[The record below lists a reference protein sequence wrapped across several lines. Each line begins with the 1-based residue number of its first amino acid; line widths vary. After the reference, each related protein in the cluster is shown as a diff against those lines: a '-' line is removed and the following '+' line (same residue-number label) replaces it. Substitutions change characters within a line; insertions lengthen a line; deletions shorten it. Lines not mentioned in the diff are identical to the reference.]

1 MKTERRRS
9 AIKKIFASAAGL
21 AGFGIIAK
29 ANTPK
34 EQATN
39 EIITS
44 QNVPLLSISTIHEN
58 LVFCSGRGGY
68 GGEPFTIEN
77 HTKICLD
84 LIEGELIRVG
94 SSMEK
99 VLQTTVLIDD
109 MANLD
114 GLNAAYKGRFGAN
127 PPARTTLA
135 VAKGG
140 IPGNSLVE
148 IDAIAYI

>member
-1 MKTERRRS
+1 MKTKRRT
-9 AIKKIFASAAGL
+9 ALKQIFASAAGL
-21 AGFGIIAK
+21 AGLGFAAN
-29 ANTPK
+29 ANTLK
-34 EQATN
+34 EEVAS
-39 EIITS
+39 EIVNF
-44 QNVPLLSISTIHEN
+44 QEVPLLSRSTIHGN
-58 LVFCSGRGGY
+58 LVFLSGRGGY

-84 LIEGELIRVG
+84 LIEEELVRIG

-109 MANLD
+109 MANEA
-114 GLNAAYKGRFGAN
+114 GLNAVYKGRFGAN

-148 IDAIAYI
+148 IDCIAYI